1 MTEFSHLFNDDL
13 IRCIIILRARL
24 GEMVVA
30 TRDGYTVSVV
40 SMEGDSPGH
49 RRQRSHSVVTIEM
62 DVQAIEKGGY
72 DHFMLKEIM
81 AQPQSLRDCMRGRI
95 DAISQTSCGLSL
107 GGLEG
112 HKAFFISGMRRIIIC
127 ACGTSWHAALVGEYL
142 IEKFARVP
150 VEGEYFY
157 FFFNIPITL
166 LYVLTE

>member
-1 MTEFSHLFNDDL
+1 VYYYFA
-13 IRCIIILRARL
+13 RVRL

-49 RRQRSHSVVTIEM
+49 RRQRSHSIVTIEM

-157 FFFNIPITL
+157 LFFNTTITL
-166 LYVLTE
+166 HYVLTE